1 MLYIRFSALALTFF
15 LAYLPFPPLVR
26 GDGNYQYNAVIAL
39 RVLQNWYNQ
48 STGLY
53 QSTGWWNSANC
64 ITVLADLTEIDSQVD
79 IVTGQIWPNTF
90 EMAQKFNLKQSRS
103 PSSCATT
110 VCADKKRRSR
120 AVNAT
125 KHYPTKVVGRR
136 DVQIVNGVE
145 VEDADPKGFLN
156 GFYDDQGWWALAWI
170 KVYDLTKTPQYL
182 QAADDIFSDMVS
194 TGYNAT
200 CGGIWWDKQHQAN
213 TAIANELFLSVAAH
227 LANRM
232 ANKAYYTNW
241 AVRQWDWFQRSG
253 LINSD
258 NTIND
263 NLNLKTC
270 RNEGAL
276 VWSYNQG
283 VILGALVELTKA
295 TNNGQFL
302 LDAQDIAN
310 GAIRT
315 MVDSDGILHDPSE
328 PNLGGDGYQFKGIFA
343 RNLQTLYAA
352 TGNALYKEFLQRNAQ
367 SVWDKARNVQ
377 DNVFT
382 GVWSGPFD
390 PAHANAATQSS
401 GLDVLV
407 AAAAVQ

>member
-1 MLYIRFSALALTFF
+1 MYFPRAAPVLTFL
-15 LAYLPFPPLVR
+15 LAFLPFPLVR
-26 GDGNYQYNAVIAL
+26 GNANFQYNAVTAV

-64 ITVLADLTEIDSQVD
+64 ITVLADLTAIDGQVD

-90 EMAQKFNLKQSRS
+90 EKAQKFNLRQSRS
-103 PSSCATT
+103 PHSCATT
-110 VCADKKRRSR
+110 VCTDARKR
-120 AVNAT
+120 ALGLNYT
-125 KHYPTKVVGRR
+125 KHFHDTSYQGKR
-136 DVQIVNGVE
+136 DVQSVGNLQI
-145 VEDADPKGFLN
+145 EDADPKGFLN
-156 GFYDDQGWWALAWI
+156 GFYDDEGWWALAWI

-182 QAADDIFSDMVS
+182 KAADDIFNDMVS

-200 CGGIWWDKQHQAN
+200 CGGIWWDKKKQAN

-232 ANKAYYTNW
+232 PNKAYYTNW
-241 AVRQWDWFQRSG
+241 ATRQWDWFQRSG
-253 LINSD
+253 MINPD
-258 NTIND
+258 NVIND
-263 NLNLKTC
+263 GLNLKTC
-270 RNEGAL
+270 KNDGGE

-283 VILGALVELTKA
+283 VILGGLVELSKA
-295 TNNGQFL
+295 TNSGQFL

-315 MVDSDGILHDPSE
+315 MVDKDGILHDPRE
-328 PNLGGDGYQFKGIFA
+328 PNLGGDGYQFKGVFVRNLHQLQKATGSPLYKNFLERNGQAVWDRA
-343 RNLQTLYAA
+343 RN
-352 TGNALYKEFLQRNAQ
+352 E
-367 SVWDKARNVQ
+367 Q

-401 GLDVLV
+401 GLDALV
-407 AAAAVQ
+407 GAAAVQ

>member
-1 MLYIRFSALALTFF
+1 MLFPLSTLLGLTFF
-15 LAYLPFPPLVR
+15 LAFLPFPPLVR
-26 GDGNYQYNAVIAL
+26 GNANYQYNAVTAV

-48 STGLY
+48 TTGLY

-64 ITVLADLTEIDSQVD
+64 ITVLADLTAIDSQVD

-90 EMAQKFNLKQSRS
+90 EKAQKFNLRQSRS
-103 PSSCATT
+103 PNSCATT
-110 VCADKKRRSR
+110 VCTDAKKRSL
-120 AVNAT
+120 AFNTT
-125 KHYPTKVVGRR
+125 KRYSGDGVVKRE
-136 DVQIVNGVE
+136 VQSVDGME
-145 VEDADPKGFLN
+145 VEDADPRGFLN
-156 GFYDDQGWWALAWI
+156 GFYDDEGWWALAWI

-182 QAADDIFSDMVS
+182 QAADDIFTDMVS

-200 CGGIWWDKQHQAN
+200 CGGIWWDKKKQAN

-232 ANKAYYTNW
+232 PNKAYYTNW

-263 NLNLKTC
+263 GLSLKTC
-270 RNEGAL
+270 KNDGGL

-283 VILGALVELTKA
+283 VVLGALVELTQA
-295 TNNGQFL
+295 TNNGQFI

-315 MVDSDGILHDPSE
+315 MVDNDGILHDPRE
-328 PNLGGDGYQFKGIFA
+328 PNLGGDGYQFKGVFV
-343 RNLQTLYAA
+343 RNLHKLQTA
-352 TGNALYKEFLQRNAQ
+352 TGSPLYKDFLQRNAQ
-367 SVWDKARNVQ
+367 AVWYKARNQQ

-390 PAHANAATQSS
+390 PAHANAATHSS
-401 GLDVLV
+401 GLDALV
-407 AAAAVQ
+407 GAAAVQ

>member
-1 MLYIRFSALALTFF
+1 MYLSLTASALTFF
-15 LAYLPFPPLVR
+15 LALTPLLTLVR
-26 GDGNYQYNAVIAL
+26 GDDSYLNNAVTAVK
-39 RVLQNWYNQ
+39 VLQNWYNQ

-64 ITVLADLTEIDSQVD
+64 ITTLADLTVIDSQVD
-79 IVTGQIWPNTF
+79 IITGQIWPNTF
-90 EMAQKFNLKQSRS
+90 EKAQKFNLKQSRA
-103 PSSCATT
+103 PGSCATT
-110 VCADKKRRSR
+110 VCTDAKQRVL

-125 KHYPTKVVGRR
+125 KRHLDSSIGRR
-136 DVQIVNGVE
+136 EVQTVDGLEI
-145 VEDADPKGFLN
+145 EDADPKGFLN
-156 GFYDDQGWWALAWI
+156 GFYDDEGWWALAWI
-170 KVYDLTKTPQYL
+170 QVYDLTKKPQYL
-182 QAADDIFSDMVS
+182 QAADDIFKDMVS

-200 CGGIWWDKQHQAN
+200 CGGIWWDKKKQAN

-232 ANKAYYTNW
+232 PNKVYYTNW
-241 AVRQWDWFQRSG
+241 AVRQWDWFQRTG

-263 NLNLKTC
+263 GLNLTTC
-270 RNEGAL
+270 KNSGDL

-283 VILGALVELTKA
+283 VILGALIELTKA
-295 TNNGQFL
+295 TNNKQLL

-315 MVDSDGILHDPSE
+315 MVDSDGILHDPRE
-328 PNLGGDGYQFKGIFA
+328 PNLGGDGYQFKGIFN
-343 RNLQTLYAA
+343 RNLAKLQKV
-352 TGNALYKEFLQRNAQ
+352 TGSDLYKEFLERNAQ
-367 SVWDKARNVQ
+367 SVWNKARNKQ

-390 PAHANAATQSS
+390 AAHANAATQCS
-401 GLDVLV
+401 GLDALV
-407 AAAAVQ
+407 GAAAVQ